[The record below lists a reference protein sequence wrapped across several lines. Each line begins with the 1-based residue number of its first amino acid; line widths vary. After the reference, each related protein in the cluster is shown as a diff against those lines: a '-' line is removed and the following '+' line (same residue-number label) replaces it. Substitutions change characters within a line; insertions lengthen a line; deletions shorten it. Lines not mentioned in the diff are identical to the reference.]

1 MATTKI
7 WSIRGDVGHVLRYV
21 QDENKTEPGRQ
32 PDTLD
37 AVLSYVGRGDKTDAQ
52 QFVTGI
58 NCTPDVARTEMMA
71 VKRHFSKTDGI
82 VAFHGYQS
90 FAPGEVT
97 PELAHEIGVQ
107 LANELWGAKYQVV
120 VATHLDKEHHI
131 HNHFALNSVSFVDS
145 KKFHS
150 DAKFL
155 HRLQETSDRL
165 CREHGLSVIEN
176 PRRGGTRHHAEYAA
190 QKKGQPTWRSLI
202 QSDIDRAI
210 AASMTEQQFFHT
222 LKAMGYEYR
231 IGQDIS
237 VRPPGKERFFRLE
250 RNLGA
255 DYSLPQIRRRLGKN
269 PPQVKTTV
277 LQVIPVRRHYK
288 LQGKYPRKKKS
299 RLRRLYYYYCYRLG
313 VFKKQPQSTAKM
325 HFLLR
330 EDLRNLDKYTQEIK
344 LLHTHRIDTDVQLS
358 AFQEEK
364 QQTLDSLV
372 QQRKQLRNQLRRTT
386 DEAKAE
392 TIKQHIS
399 ELTKA
404 ITATRREVKLCS
416 DIQERSIQMTE
427 KLKIIHQDGR
437 DNTKRKEENSRGY
450 QWSGR

>member
-21 QDENKTEPGRQ
+21 QNENKTEPGRQ
-32 PDTLD
+32 PDSLD
-37 AVLSYVGRGDKTDAQ
+37 AVRSYIGRGDKTNTQ
-52 QFVTGI
+52 QFVSGI
-58 NCTPDVARTEMMA
+58 NCVPDVARTEMMA

-107 LANELWGAKYQVV
+107 LVNELWGAKYQVV

-131 HNHFALNSVSFVDS
+131 HNHFALNSVSFVDG

-165 CREHGLSVIEN
+165 CQEHGLSVIEN
-176 PRRGGTRHHAEYAA
+176 PKRGGTRHHAEYAA
-190 QKKGQPTWRSLI
+190 EKKGQPTWRSLI

-210 AASMTEQQFFHT
+210 AASMTEQQFFNA
-222 LKAMGYEYR
+222 LKSMGYEYK

-255 DYSLPQIRRRLGKN
+255 DYSIAQIRHRLGKN
-269 PPQVKTTV
+269 PPQKQNTM
-277 LQVIPVRRHYK
+277 LQATPVRRHYK
-288 LQGKYPRKKKS
+288 LRGKYPKKRTS
-299 RLRRLYYYYCYRLG
+299 SLRRLYYYYCYRLG
-313 VFKKQPQSTAKM
+313 VFKKHPQSTAKM

-344 LLHTHRIDTDVQLS
+344 LLHTYRVDTDVQLS

-364 QQTLDSLV
+364 QQTLDSLMD
-372 QQRKQLRNQLRRTT
+372 QRKHLRNQLRRTT

-392 TIKQHIS
+392 TVKRNIS

-416 DIQERSIQMTE
+416 DIQERSVQMAE
-427 KLKIIHQDGR
+427 KLKIIHQDER
-437 DNTKRKEENSRGY
+437 DNMQRKEENSRGY

>member
-1 MATTKI
+1 MSTTKI

-32 PDTLD
+32 PDTLN

-52 QFVTGI
+52 QFVSGI
-58 NCTPDVARTEMMA
+58 NCTPDVARAEMMA
-71 VKRHFSKTDGI
+71 VKRQFGKTDGI

-90 FAPGEVT
+90 FATGEVT

-107 LANELWGAKYQVV
+107 LASELWGAKYQVV
-120 VATHLDKEHHI
+120 VATHLDKESHI
-131 HNHFALNSVSFVDS
+131 HNHFALNSVSFVDG

-176 PRRGGTRHHAEYAA
+176 PRRGSTRHHAEYAA

-210 AASMTEQQFFHT
+210 AASMTEQQFFQA
-222 LKAMGYEYR
+222 LKAMGYDYK

-255 DYSLPQIRRRLGKN
+255 DYSMPQIRHRLGKN
-269 PPQVKTTV
+269 PPQTKAPAPQQ
-277 LQVIPVRRHYK
+277 LPVHRHYK
-288 LQGKYPRKKKS
+288 LRGKYPRKKKS
-299 RLRRLYYYYCYRLG
+299 SLRRLYYYYCYRLG
-313 VFKKQPQSTAKM
+313 LFKKHPQSTSKM

-330 EDLRNLDKYTQEIK
+330 EDLRNLDKYTEEIK
-344 LLHTHRIDTDVQLS
+344 LLHAYRIDTDVQLS
-358 AFQEEK
+358 AFQKEK
-364 QQTLDSLV
+364 QHSLDNLME
-372 QQRKQLRNQLRRTT
+372 QRKSLRNQLRRTT
-386 DEAKAE
+386 DEVQIE
-392 TIKQHIS
+392 TVRQDIS
-399 ELTKA
+399 RITKSISA
-404 ITATRREVKLCS
+404 VRKEVKLCK
-416 DIQERSIQMTE
+416 DIQQRSVQMTE
-427 KLKIIHQDGR
+427 KLKVIHKDEQELYR
-437 DNTKRKEENSRGY
+437 RKEENSRGY

>member
-37 AVLSYVGRGDKTDAQ
+37 AVLSYVGRGDKTNAQ
-52 QFVTGI
+52 QFVSGI
-58 NCTPDVARTEMMA
+58 NCAPDVARTEMMA

-107 LANELWGAKYQVV
+107 LANELWGTTYQVV
-120 VATHLDKEHHI
+120 IATHLDKEHHI
-131 HNHFALNSVSFVDS
+131 HNHFALNSVSFVDG

-165 CREHGLSVIEN
+165 CREHGLSVIET
-176 PRRGGTRHHAEYAA
+176 PKRGGTRHYAEYAA

-202 QSDIDRAI
+202 QSDVDRAI
-210 AASMTEQQFFHT
+210 AASMTEQQFFNAM
-222 LKAMGYEYR
+222 KSMGYEYKL
-231 IGQDIS
+231 GQDIS

-250 RNLGA
+250 RNLGSN
-255 DYSLPQIRRRLGKN
+255 YSLHQIRHRLGKN
-269 PPQVKTTV
+269 PPQVKATV
-277 LQVIPVRRHYK
+277 PQTIPVRRHYK
-288 LQGKYPRKKKS
+288 LRGKYPKKRKS
-299 RLRRLYYYYCYRLG
+299 SLRRLYYYYCYRLG
-313 VFKKQPQSTAKM
+313 VFKKHPQSTAKM

-344 LLHTHRIDTDVQLS
+344 LLHTYRIDTDVQLS
-358 AFQEEK
+358 AFQAEK
-364 QQTLDSLV
+364 QRTLDSLV
-372 QQRKQLRNQLRRTT
+372 QQRKHLRNQLRRTT

-392 TIKQHIS
+392 TVKQNIS
-399 ELTKA
+399 ELTRA

-427 KLKIIHQDGR
+427 KLKIIRQEER
-437 DNTKRKEENSRGY
+437 DNTKRKEENNRGY

>member
-37 AVLSYVGRGDKTDAQ
+37 AVLSYVGRGDKTNAQ
-52 QFVTGI
+52 QFVSGI
-58 NCTPDVARTEMMA
+58 NCAPDVARTEMMA

-107 LANELWGAKYQVV
+107 LANELWGTKYQVV
-120 VATHLDKEHHI
+120 IATHLDKEHHI
-131 HNHFALNSVSFVDS
+131 HNHFALNSVSFVDG

-176 PRRGGTRHHAEYAA
+176 PKRGGTRHHAEYAA

-210 AASMTEQQFFHT
+210 AASMTEQQFF
-222 LKAMGYEYR
+222 LALRNMGYEYK

-237 VRPPGKERFFRLE
+237 VRPPGKERFFRLG
-250 RNLGA
+250 RNLGSEYNIA
-255 DYSLPQIRRRLGKN
+255 QIRHRLAQN
-269 PPQVKTTV
+269 PPQRQNAVPQT
-277 LQVIPVRRHYK
+277 LPARRHYN
-288 LQGKYPRKKKS
+288 LRGKYPQKRKS
-299 RLRRLYYYYCYRLG
+299 SLRRLYYYYCYRLG
-313 VFKKQPQSTAKM
+313 ISKKYPQSKAKM

-344 LLHTHRIDTDVQLS
+344 LLHTYRIDTDVQLS
-358 AFQEEK
+358 TFQKEK
-364 QQTLDSLV
+364 QETLESLLE
-372 QQRKQLRNQLRRTT
+372 QRNKLRNQLRRTT
-386 DEAKAE
+386 DEIQIEA
-392 TIKQHIS
+392 IKQNIS
-399 ELTKA
+399 GLTKA
-404 ITATRREVKLCS
+404 INVARREVKLCN

-427 KLKIIHQDGR
+427 KLKIIHR
-437 DNTKRKEENSRGY
+437 DEQNSMQRKEEISRGY

>member
-32 PDTLD
+32 PDILD
-37 AVLSYVGRGDKTDAQ
+37 AVLSYVGRGDKTDTQ
-52 QFVTGI
+52 QFVSGI
-58 NCTPDVARTEMMA
+58 NCAPDVARTEMMA

-97 PELAHEIGVQ
+97 PALAHEIGVQ

-131 HNHFALNSVSFVDS
+131 HNHFALNSVSFVDG

-176 PRRGGTRHHAEYAA
+176 PKRGGTRHHAEYAA
-190 QKKGQPTWRSLI
+190 EKKGQPTWRSLI

-210 AASMTEQQFFHT
+210 TASMTEQQFFIA
-222 LKAMGYEYR
+222 LKSMGYEYK

-255 DYSLPQIRRRLGKN
+255 DYSIAQIRRCLGKN
-269 PPQVKTTV
+269 PPQARSTV
-277 LQVIPVRRHYK
+277 PQVMPVRRHYK
-288 LQGKYPRKKKS
+288 LRGKYPKKRTS
-299 RLRRLYYYYCYRLG
+299 SLRRLYYYYCYRLG
-313 VFKKQPQSTAKM
+313 VFKKYPQSTAKM

-344 LLHTHRIDTDVQLS
+344 LLHTYRIDTDVQLS

-364 QQTLDSLV
+364 QQTLESLMD
-372 QQRKQLRNQLRRTT
+372 QRNKLRNLLRRTT
-386 DEAKAE
+386 DEARAE
-392 TIKQHIS
+392 TVRQNVS
-399 ELTKA
+399 ELTSA
-404 ITATRREVKLCS
+404 IAIARREVKLCS
-416 DIQERSIQMTE
+416 DIQERSIQMAE
-427 KLKIIHQDGR
+427 KLKIIHR
-437 DNTKRKEENSRGY
+437 DERENTKRKEENSRGY

>member
-37 AVLSYVGRGDKTDAQ
+37 AVLSYVGRGDKTNAQ
-52 QFVTGI
+52 QFVSGI
-58 NCTPDVARTEMMA
+58 NCAPDVARTEMMA

-97 PELAHEIGVQ
+97 PELAHEIGMQ
-107 LANELWGAKYQVV
+107 LANELWGTKYQVV
-120 VATHLDKEHHI
+120 VATHLDKDHHI
-131 HNHFALNSVSFVDS
+131 HNHFALNSVSFMDG

-155 HRLQETSDRL
+155 HRLQETSDRI
-165 CREHGLSVIEN
+165 CREHGLSVIET
-176 PRRGGTRHHAEYAA
+176 PKRGGTRHHAEYAT

-210 AASMTEQQFFHT
+210 AASMTEQQFFLA
-222 LKAMGYEYR
+222 LKSMGYEYKL
-231 IGQDIS
+231 GQDIS

-250 RNLGA
+250 HNLGA
-255 DYSLPQIRRRLGKN
+255 NYSITQIRRRLAQN
-269 PPQVKTTV
+269 PPQR
-277 LQVIPVRRHYK
+277 QVAEPQTLSVRRHYN
-288 LQGKYPRKKKS
+288 LRGTYPQKRKS
-299 RLRRLYYYYCYRLG
+299 SLRRLYYYYCYRLG
-313 VFKKQPQSTAKM
+313 VFKKYPQSKTKM

-344 LLHTHRIDTDVQLS
+344 LLHTYRIDTDVQLS
-358 AFQEEK
+358 AFQKEK
-364 QQTLDSLV
+364 QETLDSLME
-372 QQRKQLRNQLRRTT
+372 QRNKLRNQLRRTT
-386 DEAKAE
+386 DEIQIEA
-392 TIKQHIS
+392 IKQNIS
-399 ELTKA
+399 GLTKA
-404 ITATRREVKLCS
+404 INVARREVKLCN
-416 DIQERSIQMTE
+416 DIQERSTQMAE
-427 KLKIIHQDGR
+427 KLKLIHQDER
-437 DNTKRKEENSRGY
+437 ENTKRKEENNRGY

>member
-52 QFVTGI
+52 QFVSGI
-58 NCTPDVARTEMMA
+58 NCAPDVARTEMMA

-107 LANELWGAKYQVV
+107 LANELWGEKYQVV

-131 HNHFALNSVSFVDS
+131 HNHFALNSVSFMDG

-155 HRLQETSDRL
+155 HRLQENSDRL

-176 PRRGGTRHHAEYAA
+176 PKRGSTRHHAEYAVEE
-190 QKKGQPTWRSLI
+190 KGQSTWRSLI
-202 QSDIDRAI
+202 QSDIDRVI
-210 AASMTEQQFFHT
+210 AASMTEQQFFIT
-222 LKAMGYEYR
+222 LKSMGYEYK

-255 DYSLPQIRRRLGKN
+255 DYSIAQIRRRLGKN
-269 PPQVKTTV
+269 PPQKQNAM
-277 LQVIPVRRHYK
+277 LQATHVRRHFK
-288 LQGKYPRKKKS
+288 LRGKYPKKRKS
-299 RLRRLYYYYCYRLG
+299 SLRRLYYYYCYRLG
-313 VFKKQPQSTAKM
+313 VFKKHPQSTAKM

-330 EDLRNLDKYTQEIK
+330 EDLRNLDKYTQEIR
-344 LLHTHRIDTDVQLS
+344 LLHTYRIDTDVQLF

-364 QQTLDSLV
+364 QQTLDRLMD
-372 QQRKQLRNQLRRTT
+372 QRKYLRNQLRRTT
-386 DEAKAE
+386 DEIQIEA
-392 TIKQHIS
+392 IKQNIS

-404 ITATRREVKLCS
+404 ISEARREVKLCS
-416 DIQERSIQMTE
+416 GIQERSIQMAE
-427 KLKIIHQDGR
+427 KLKVIHR
-437 DNTKRKEENSRGY
+437 DERENTKRKEENSRGY

>member
-37 AVLSYVGRGDKTDAQ
+37 AVLSYVGRGDKTNAQ
-52 QFVTGI
+52 QFVSGI
-58 NCTPDVARTEMMA
+58 NCAPDVARTEMIA

-107 LANELWGAKYQVV
+107 LANELWGTKYQVV
-120 VATHLDKEHHI
+120 IATHLDKEHHI
-131 HNHFALNSVSFVDS
+131 HNHFALNSVSFVDG

-150 DAKFL
+150 NAKFL

-165 CREHGLSVIEN
+165 CREHGLSVIET
-176 PRRGGTRHHAEYAA
+176 PKRGGTRHHAEYAA

-210 AASMTEQQFFHT
+210 AASMTEQQFFLA
-222 LKAMGYEYR
+222 LKSMGYEYKL
-231 IGQDIS
+231 GQDIS

-255 DYSLPQIRRRLGKN
+255 NYSITQIRRRLAKN
-269 PPQVKTTV
+269 PPQR
-277 LQVIPVRRHYK
+277 QVAEPQTLSVRRRYN
-288 LQGKYPRKKKS
+288 LRGKYPQKRKS
-299 RLRRLYYYYCYRLG
+299 SLRRLYYYYCYRLG
-313 VFKKQPQSTAKM
+313 VFKKYPQSKAKM

-344 LLHTHRIDTDVQLS
+344 LLHTYRIDTDVQLS
-358 AFQEEK
+358 AFQKEK
-364 QQTLDSLV
+364 QETLDSLLE
-372 QQRKQLRNQLRRTT
+372 QRNKLRNQLRRTT
-386 DEAKAE
+386 DEIQIEA
-392 TIKQHIS
+392 IKQNIS
-399 ELTKA
+399 GLTKA
-404 ITATRREVKLCS
+404 INVARREVKLCN
-416 DIQERSIQMTE
+416 DIQERSTQMAE
-427 KLKIIHQDGR
+427 KLKLIHQDER
-437 DNTKRKEENSRGY
+437 ENTKRKEENNRGY